1 MDSVDSDEDFPNKKF
16 VITFS
21 SDEWKTIEPQRVNYN
36 LVDKKRPLQRFKTYE
51 VLPKNKWTPLVAEH
65 FWIHTQLPCCLSFRR
80 AKVLSNGDNYVSVV
94 GRCSVCGSYFK
105 GIVSEKPPEN
115 AR

>member
-1 MDSVDSDEDFPNKKF
+1 MDSDEDFPNKKF

-21 SDEWKTIEPQRVNYN
+21 SDEWKTIQPERVQYH
-36 LVDKKRPLQRFKTYE
+36 LMDKKRLLQRFKTYE
-51 VLPKNKWTPLVAEH
+51 VLPKKKWTPLTAEH
-65 FWIHTQLPCCLSFRR
+65 FLIHTLFPCCLSFRR
-80 AKVLSNGDNYVSVV
+80 AKVLSNGENYV
-94 GRCSVCGSYFK
+94 GRFSVCGSYFK